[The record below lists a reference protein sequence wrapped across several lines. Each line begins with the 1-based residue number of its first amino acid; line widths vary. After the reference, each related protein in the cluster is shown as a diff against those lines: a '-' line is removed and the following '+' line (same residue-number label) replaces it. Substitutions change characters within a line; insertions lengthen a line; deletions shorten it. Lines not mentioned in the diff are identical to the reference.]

1 MHYLSHHNSTKTS
14 GFTLV
19 EMLVIVP
26 IVILALGGFI
36 SLMIGMVGDVI
47 ATRDSNN
54 MTYQAQDALSSID
67 RDVSFSTQ
75 FLATTGT
82 LTSPQGSDNNFNG
95 TAAFANVESAPG
107 TSDRLILYALA
118 TTLSPTDSLR
128 DIVYYRDQPN
138 PCTSLR
144 VFNKAFYVKIVYFIK
159 AGSLWRRTIMPTYNT
174 NATADINT
182 VCTTPWQ
189 QDSCSPG
196 YVAVRCKTEDVK
208 LMDDISDLNVA
219 YYTAPGSTT
228 DTGPTNATAASTIK
242 VTLTGKKTSAGE
254 DITITQSLRATRK
267 NGEPDLSLSFN
278 QQPASKSVV
287 MGMTNTQFTVT
298 PSDAAATIQWQRST
312 DGGANWTNISGATSA
327 TYAVPAVTMSMS
339 GYKYRAVASTA
350 GDSATSNV
358 ATLTVNVWGD
368 LDFGNGY
375 SNYYGGYSTL
385 GYTKTSA
392 GVVMLKGLVKK
403 SSAVV
408 GGETIATLPSDFR
421 PNGIL
426 IFQTLTSP
434 NTGSRIDVY
443 PDGRIVVQGGDESWI
458 SLEGITFIPSP
469 TTYTRTALTTVN
481 SWANYGGSFSP
492 STFVVDSV
500 GRVNVQGL
508 VRYGTVTN
516 GTQIVSNLAPKT
528 EKYMHV
534 PARADAPFLI
544 GIDQSL
550 GIVAKGS
557 YNGYLSLNT
566 MYHPIGYGGWTGFT
580 PSNGW
585 VSYDGG
591 SFFTTPGYTKGSD
604 GIVRLKGLIKNGT
617 TTDGTIIFTLPS
629 TYQPAERTLTTAV
642 CNPNVICR
650 VDITA
655 SGNVVLYDANAGWTS
670 LDGITFLAG

>member
-1 MHYLSHHNSTKTS
+1 
-14 GFTLV
+14 
-19 EMLVIVP
+19 MLVIVP

-54 MTYQAQDALSSID
+54 MTYQAQDALSSIE

-95 TAAFANVESAPG
+95 TAAFANVEPSPG
-107 TSDRLILYALA
+107 TSDRLILYAIA

-128 DIVYYRDQPN
+128 DVVYYRDQPN
-138 PCTSLR
+138 PCTALR
-144 VFNKAFYVKIVYFIK
+144 VFNKVFYVKIVYFIK

-182 VCTTPWQ
+182 VCTAPWQ

-196 YVAVRCKTEDVK
+196 YSATRCKTEDVK
-208 LMDDISDLNVA
+208 LMDDISNLDVE
-219 YYTAPGSTT
+219 YYTTPGGTV
-228 DTGPTNATAASTIK
+228 DTGAANATTASTIK
-242 VTLTGKKTSAGE
+242 VTLTGQKTSAGQ
-254 DITITQSLRATRK
+254 DVTVSQSLRATRK

-278 QQPASKSVV
+278 QQPASKTAV

-298 PSDAAATIQWQRST
+298 PSDPTATIQWQRST
-312 DGGANWTNISGATSA
+312 DGGANWANISGATAS
-327 TYAVPAVTMSMS
+327 TLSIPTVSMSMS
-339 GYKYRAVASTA
+339 GYKYRAVAQTA

-358 ATLTVNVWGD
+358 ATLTVTIWGEPD
-368 LDFGNGY
+368 YASGY
-375 SNYYGGYSTL
+375 SDYFGGYSTI

-403 SSAVV
+403 SSPVV
-408 GGETIATLPSDFR
+408 GGETIATLPADYR

-426 IFQTLTSP
+426 IFQTITNP

-443 PDGRIVVQGGDESWI
+443 PDGRIVVQGGDSGWI
-458 SLEGITFIPSP
+458 SLEGINFIPSP
-469 TTYTRTALTTVN
+469 TSYTRTALTMVN

-492 STFVVDSV
+492 ATFVVDSV

-508 VRYGTVTN
+508 VRYGTVAN

-566 MYHPIGYGGWTGFT
+566 MYHPIGYAGWTAFT
-580 PSNGW
+580 PSAGW

-591 SFFTTPGYTKGSD
+591 SFFTTPAYTKGSD
-604 GIVRLKGLIKNGT
+604 GIVRLKGLIKGGAT
-617 TTDGTIIFTLPS
+617 ADGTVILTLPS

-650 VDITA
+650 VDIL
-655 SGNVVLYDANAGWTS
+655 SNGNVELYGANSGWTS